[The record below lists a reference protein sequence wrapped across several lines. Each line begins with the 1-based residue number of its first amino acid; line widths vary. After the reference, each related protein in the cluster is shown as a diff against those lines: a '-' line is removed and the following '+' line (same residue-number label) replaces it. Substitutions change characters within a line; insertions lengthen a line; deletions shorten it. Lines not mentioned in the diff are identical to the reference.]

1 MCGTGPVIVLP
12 NKFADEIRNEPL
24 LEFAK
29 GIREVSRI
37 NHEQILMLAN
47 I

>member
-29 GIREVSRI
+29 GIREVSSHHSTS
-37 NHEQILMLAN
+37 NHVGF
-47 I
+47 